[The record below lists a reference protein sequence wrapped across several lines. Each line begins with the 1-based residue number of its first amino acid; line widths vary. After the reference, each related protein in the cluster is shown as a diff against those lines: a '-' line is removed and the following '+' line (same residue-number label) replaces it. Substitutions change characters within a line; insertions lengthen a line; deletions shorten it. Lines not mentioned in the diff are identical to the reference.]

1 VIALAAPE
9 ITISSTTPLLTLPDL
24 NPEVK
29 KLPPVEKPESSAKQA
44 SNSEE
49 QDKETEKAATQEKQ
63 LPRMNRLAE
72 HLAGLNSEL
81 SISMDKGSK
90 KMIIK
95 IVNSQTKE
103 VIRQIP
109 PEELI
114 RLAETLQEINGSL
127 VDHTV

>member
-1 VIALAAPE
+1 MAAPE
-9 ITISSTTPLLTLPDL
+9 ITITSTNPLVTLPDS

-29 KLPPVEKPESSAKQA
+29 KLPPVEKPESSSKQA
-44 SNSEE
+44 SYSEDQE
-49 QDKETEKAATQEKQ
+49 KEAEKAATQENQ
-63 LPRMNRLAE
+63 IPRMNRLAE

-90 KMIIK
+90 RMVIK
-95 IVNSQTKE
+95 ILDSRTKE

-114 RLAETLQEINGSL
+114 RLAETLQESNGSL